1 MKRAQARTSAAG
13 SPSGRLDNANVQLG
27 IELFVIKN
35 SLDIY
40 RVIGRNVK
48 AIKAGEVFFAHAQN
62 QSLGAVALGLARV
75 FEREDAYELCSI
87 RGVYRLAK
95 QVPVRDTRAVGS
107 LVGKYGIDTSQDWV
121 RDLDLVFSRQQ
132 PRIQSYLKKIRT
144 SRNTRL
150 AHIQQNAPSGILP
163 SIAAFEDML
172 GFAVD
177 FHSFVNEAFLSTHSH
192 PILHD
197 RWVEQ
202 SLLHLLEKIGV
213 NNPVSGFDVVTTA
226 RG

>member
-1 MKRAQARTSAAG
+1 MKGAKASTGAAAP
-13 SPSGRLDNANVQLG
+13 PSSRLDNANVQLG
-27 IELFVIKN
+27 MELFLIKN

-75 FEREDAYELCSI
+75 FERDDTHELCSI

-95 QVPVRDTRAVGS
+95 QVPVRDSRAVGS
-107 LVGKYGIDTSQDWV
+107 FVGKYGIGASQGWV
-121 RDLDLVFSRQQ
+121 RDVDLVFSRQR
-132 PRIQSYLKKIRT
+132 PRIQRHLKQIRT
-144 SRNTRL
+144 VRNTRL

-163 SIAAFEDML
+163 SIAAFEDLL
-172 GFAVD
+172 GFAFD
-177 FHSFVNEAFLSTHSH
+177 FQSFVNEAFLSTHSH

-197 RWVEQ
+197 RRVEQ
-202 SLLHLLEKIGV
+202 SLL
-213 NNPVSGFDVVTTA
+213 SSA
-226 RG
+226 REDRRR